1 MHHEGVDVS
10 ITGNSTNPTRFQ
22 HPVAGT
28 YKKECIEQ
36 GKKYFSVASG
46 GGTGRTLHPDNM
58 AAGPASYGMTDT
70 MGRMHSDAQFD
81 GLPGY
86 GQQSYG
92 RRDCG
97 RGRGGG
103 RGCEVITIYTQT
115 SPDRLSGDVFMCV
128 YASAL
133 AEKAAQ
139 QLQQGSAVEIAEH
152 SCCTSLWYLPCKTG

>member
-1 MHHEGVDVS
+1 M
-10 ITGNSTNPTRFQ
+10 
-22 HPVAGT
+22 A
-28 YKKECIEQ
+28 Q
-36 GKKYFSVASG
+36 GLRGK
-46 GGTGRTLHPDNM
+46 
-58 AAGPASYGMTDT
+58 
-70 MGRMHSDAQFD
+70 FD
-81 GLPGY
+81 KSWKDIKNQKGH

-97 RGRGGG
+97 RGCCGGG
-103 RGCEVITIYTQT
+103 SCEVISIYTQT

-152 SCCTSLWYLPCKTG
+152 IL